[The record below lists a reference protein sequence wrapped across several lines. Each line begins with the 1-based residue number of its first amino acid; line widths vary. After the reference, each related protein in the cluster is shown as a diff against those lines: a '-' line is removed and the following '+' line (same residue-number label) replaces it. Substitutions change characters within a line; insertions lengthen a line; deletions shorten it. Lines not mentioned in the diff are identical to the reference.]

1 MSSGLLIVISGPSGV
16 GKGTIISD
24 LCRESPQIE
33 VSVSTTTRSPRPQEE
48 EGESYFFVSEPA
60 FEEKISS
67 GFFLEW
73 ANVYGHYY
81 GTSREAVKE
90 ATEKGK
96 DILLELDVQG
106 GMQVKANMPEAVLI
120 FIAPP
125 SLTELRRRIT
135 ARGTEISEHIEKR
148 MHIALQEL
156 KYYEEYDYIIIN
168 NRIEETVNIVKT
180 IISAEKY
187 RVFRNKDL
195 SWE

>member
-16 GKGTIISD
+16 GKGTIISN
-24 LCRESPQIE
+24 LCRQSPQIE

-48 EGESYFFVSEPA
+48 EGESYFFVSEPV
-60 FEEKISS
+60 FEEKIGN

-73 ANVYGHYY
+73 ARVYGHYY
-81 GTSREAVKE
+81 GTSREVVKE

-106 GMQVKANMPEAVLI
+106 GMQVKSNMPEAVLI

-125 SLTELRRRIT
+125 SLAELRRRIT
-135 ARGTEISEHIEKR
+135 ERGTEISEHIEKR
-148 MHIALQEL
+148 MDIALQEL
-156 KYYEEYDYIIIN
+156 KYYEEYDYILIN
-168 NRIEETVNIVKT
+168 NRIEETVNIIKT
-180 IISAEKY
+180 IIKAEKY
-187 RVFRNKDL
+187 RVFRNRNL